1 MANSVDHNTLLF
13 TKFNPDL
20 IFFTTKTIEPEPTL
34 RLPLKSRQHYRQKFL
49 YYAMRDNLLL
59 RIYFR
64 GIYAFQVSLQ
74 HGREYS

>member
-13 TKFNPDL
+13 TKFNPDI

-34 RLPLKSRQHYRQKFL
+34 RLPLKSRQYYRQKFL

-59 RIYFR
+59 RIYF
-64 GIYAFQVSLQ
+64 
-74 HGREYS
+74 